1 MLGNK
6 AGMVILLGMKE
17 EPVILVNGPIN
28 VFNPCRLGI
37 ELRVKS
43 RVITYLHTLLRH

>member
-17 EPVILVNGPIN
+17 EPYILAKALNK
-28 VFNPCRLGI
+28 VFDSERLSI
-37 ELRVKS
+37 EKQARA
-43 RVITYLHTLLRH
+43 

>member
-17 EPVILVNGPIN
+17 EPAILVNGPIN
-28 VFNPCRLGI
+28 VFNPFGLGI
-37 ELRVKS
+37 ELRVNT
-43 RVITYLHTLLRH
+43 RVYT